1 MHDFLTYMIVSYSDD
16 YNKQNSL
23 YCYQIQVQWLPYKD
37 LDLVLV
43 PEHVESNL
51 NLKASKTMLICFDK
65 AERHMP
71 DRCLRQFGMPQ
82 PIPENV
88 KRWEKKIRALGEGK
102 DLTNETELEA
112 NRTVQ
117 AELKEWLDRKIHIVE
132 VGEGVDESEYMQWYE
147 KITRKFVSRPE
158 SLESEFQ
165 RTVR

>member
-1 MHDFLTYMIVSYSDD
+1 MHDFLTYLIVSYSDD

-23 YCYQIQVQWLPYKD
+23 YRYQIQVQWLPYKD

-43 PEHVESNL
+43 PEHIESNL

-88 KRWEKKIRALGEGK
+88 KRWEKKIRALSEGK

-112 NRTVQ
+112 NGTVQ
-117 AELKEWLDRKIHIVE
+117 AELKEWLDRKLHIVE
-132 VGEGVDESEYMQWYE
+132 GGEGVDESEYMQWYE